1 MEQEEHPMKR
11 TLRKIL
17 RFAVPALAFLL
28 QLWRGFRPYGPEPGF
43 TMSGAASEPVAVWI
57 SDLLAALAAWSAVE
71 LVAFL
76 CFKFLNRRCDR
87 NNS

>member
-1 MEQEEHPMKR
+1 MKR

-28 QLWRGFRPYGPEPGF
+28 QLWRGFHPYGPEPDF
-43 TMSGAASEPVAVWI
+43 TMSGAASEPMAVWI
-57 SDLLAALAAWSAVE
+57 SALLAALAAWAAVE
-71 LVAFL
+71 LLAWL
-76 CFKFLNRRCDR
+76 CVKFRNRRRDR

>member
-1 MEQEEHPMKR
+1 MKR

-43 TMSGAASEPVAVWI
+43 TMTGAASEPMVVWNSALLSGRSGAGGLALCEIPEPAV
-57 SDLLAALAAWSAVE
+57 
-71 LVAFL
+71 
-76 CFKFLNRRCDR
+76 
-87 NNS
+87 

>member
-1 MEQEEHPMKR
+1 MKR

-43 TMSGAASEPVAVWI
+43 TMLGAASEPMVVWI
-57 SDLLAALAAWSAVE
+57 SALLAALAAWAAVE
-71 LVAFL
+71 LVAWL
-76 CFKFLNRRCDR
+76 CVKFRNQRCDR
-87 NNS
+87 DNS

>member
-1 MEQEEHPMKR
+1 MKR

-43 TMSGAASEPVAVWI
+43 TMSGGG
-57 SDLLAALAAWSAVE
+57 L
-71 LVAFL
+71 
-76 CFKFLNRRCDR
+76 
-87 NNS
+87 

>member
-1 MEQEEHPMKR
+1 MKR

-43 TMSGAASEPVAVWI
+43 TMSGAASEPMAVWI
-57 SDLLAALAAWSAVE
+57 SDLLAALAAWAAVE
-71 LVAFL
+71 LVAWL
-76 CFKFLNRRCDR
+76 CVKFRNRRCDR
-87 NNS
+87 NNSYLLIPNS

>member
-1 MEQEEHPMKR
+1 MKP

-43 TMSGAASEPVAVWI
+43 TMSGAASEPMAVWI
-57 SDLLAALAAWSAVE
+57 SDLLAALAAWAAVE
-71 LVAFL
+71 LVAWL
-76 CFKFLNRRCDR
+76 CVKFRNRRCDR

>member
-1 MEQEEHPMKR
+1 MKR

-43 TMSGAASEPVAVWI
+43 TMSGAASEPMVVW
-57 SDLLAALAAWSAVE
+57 
-71 LVAFL
+71 L
-76 CFKFLNRRCDR
+76 CVKFRNQRCDR
-87 NNS
+87 DNS